1 MLNQRVWIPILLF
14 LFALRVVVLIRR
26 QGDVTTLDIYSLVQ
40 IAIIL
45 LLTFAILFQPYLQS
59 ALRAMLR
66 PPGGF
71 FLAIYVIGVLSAT
84 WSEIPKLSGFFAYQG
99 LVLVVAAVV
108 FFYQQMLRGNLE
120 RAALWMSMV
129 LLLMNVVGHAR
140 VHMVGFNLESWH
152 TNSYSAVA
160 AMLAAYCLGELWS
173 ARGKLDKRRRRLLKT
188 CLVIALFFLVLGT
201 SGGSNVAFALGVI
214 GALLY
219 SAKRKLKA
227 FAIPLIA
234 VAVVVYLVIPEFLV
248 AVLLPG
254 KTMESVETLTG
265 RTRIWELY
273 WDMFLANPILGVGFG
288 VPERVASLYTTNTHN
303 IVIGIAAS
311 LGMFGLTFF
320 LLYLFSLA
328 KRLLGMH
335 SKVGYAG
342 VACAIGVGLANGMT
356 VGFLTSGSGPAFM
369 AFAIWNAVLVLKPLA
384 VERETREQESRP
396 AEVGP
401 AAWPRTASQRAR

>member
-1 MLNQRVWIPILLF
+1 
-14 LFALRVVVLIRR
+14 
-26 QGDVTTLDIYSLVQ
+26 
-40 IAIIL
+40 
-45 LLTFAILFQPYLQS
+45 
-59 ALRAMLR
+59 
-66 PPGGF
+66 
-71 FLAIYVIGVLSAT
+71 
-84 WSEIPKLSGFFAYQG
+84 AYQG
-99 LVLVVAAVV
+99 LVLFVAAVV

-254 KTMESVETLTG
+254 KTVESVETLTG

-273 WDMFLANPILGVGFG
+273 WDMFLANRILGVGFG

-303 IVIGIAAS
+303 IVIGIAAA

-342 VACAIGVGLANGMT
+342 VACAIGVGLVNGMT